1 MSIFPVESQILCTFK
16 KEKKSYFTL
25 QFGNIRMNIRCIRK
39 FYCFSFECSLNLPLT
54 DTGHNIL
61 KGYELSFSCQNPRQ
75 TGNTPQHSTETP
87 HLTNIASYHC
97 PTPRDV
103 LIQQGYLSAWRSR
116 CHVQV
121 GNGGGMSFL
130 FLMTRATWLLL
141 AALWS
146 STTAWKLFSECG
158 KRNANNTTKEK
169 GRSRHS
175 CSKPLYISRQGQN
188 NLGKCKD
195 TNTKRLE
202 GGETCFCPEVK
213 SSSSQKRNSGK
224 SLISMTRDV
233 KTVTKNFQ
241 RQKEQIWTATS
252 LCFLCSSVNFGRVFF
267 SQMSLNKE

>member
-121 GNGGGMSFL
+121 GNGGGDVLLIFDDEGNVTSAGCSVKQHHGLKTFLWMRKKKCQQHHQRERKVQAQLQQTLIYIKTRTKQLRQMERHKHQETGGRGNL
-130 FLMTRATWLLL
+130 FLSRSKKFQFTKA
-141 AALWS
+141 
-146 STTAWKLFSECG
+146 KLRKIPHFHD
-158 KRNANNTTKEK
+158 K
-169 GRSRHS
+169 G
-175 CSKPLYISRQGQN
+175 C
-188 NLGKCKD
+188 
-195 TNTKRLE
+195 
-202 GGETCFCPEVK
+202 
-213 SSSSQKRNSGK
+213 
-224 SLISMTRDV
+224 
-233 KTVTKNFQ
+233 
-241 RQKEQIWTATS
+241 
-252 LCFLCSSVNFGRVFF
+252 
-267 SQMSLNKE
+267 